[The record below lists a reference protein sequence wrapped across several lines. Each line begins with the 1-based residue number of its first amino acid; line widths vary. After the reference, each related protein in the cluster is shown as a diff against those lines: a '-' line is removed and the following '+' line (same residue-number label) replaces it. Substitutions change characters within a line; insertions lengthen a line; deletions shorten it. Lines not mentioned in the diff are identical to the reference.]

1 MYFENTLALKL
12 GPIDIAGT
20 GIAGT
25 GAVVLVL
32 VIVLA
37 WLSTP
42 YVF

>member
-1 MYFENTLALKL
+1 MYSSNALALKL
-12 GPIDIAGT
+12 GPVD
-20 GIAGT
+20 IAGT

-37 WLSTP
+37 WLTASTP